1 MAKLTPKD
9 RINNLLSESLDGQ
22 LLPLKKELDQCKAEK
37 ETILDEYVNVKASM
51 QALIR
56 KSQEELEAIR
66 RELELAKGELESEKA
81 VNDTLRSNAEAM
93 SIELKKYQDQGD
105 AEIIEAV
112 TTPKADKKTADKKP
126 K

>member
-1 MAKLTPKD
+1 MGKLTPKD

-22 LLPLKKELDQCKAEK
+22 LVPLRKELEECKVK
-37 ETILDEYVNVKASM
+37 NVTILDEYVNVKASM
-51 QALIR
+51 QALID

-66 RELELAKGELESEKA
+66 RELELTKGELESEKA
-81 VNDTLRSNAEAM
+81 VNGTLRTNAEAM
-93 SIELKKYQDQGD
+93 STELKKYQDQGD

-112 TTPKADKKTADKKP
+112 TTPKADKKPADKKP